1 MRVRADGAVRVGLAA
16 AIGGLLGLVL
26 TTLVA
31 RTIGAAAT
39 ANFTAY
45 WSSMYFVV
53 GALAGIQ
60 QEITRAAHPVDA
72 SRTSTP
78 LQRFALALG
87 AMVALGVAPLS
98 LLWAL
103 PVFGVPDSWLVAPAL
118 AVAAAGY
125 VFVTVVGGVLYG
137 LTRWNAIAV
146 LVVGDSLLRLVAV
159 LVCLLFTTD
168 VVALAWAVSVPFG
181 LTLVLAWPYI
191 RRGLAGSFAIDVPL
205 AQLARNILKAVTGSL
220 ATAVLV
226 SGTALAIVV
235 TSPDVDTA
243 YVGAFVFAVVVV
255 RAPIMVAVQA
265 LQSFLVLRFRTHDD
279 RRRVAVL
286 VVAAILVAGALI
298 ALAAALVGDPVLA
311 AVLGDDFVLG
321 ARALVV
327 IVTSSALMGVL
338 FVTGPYAIATNRHLV
353 YASGWIVAAIASL
366 GLLLLPLD
374 FAARTSLALL
384 VGPAAGAVM
393 HLVGLV
399 RVPGVVGGA
408 GTS

>member
-16 AIGGLLGLVL
+16 AIGGLLGLLL

-60 QEITRAAHPVDA
+60 QEITRAAHPVGQ

-78 LQRFALALG
+78 LQRFALVLG
-87 AMVALGVAPLS
+87 AIVAVGVALLS

-103 PVFGVPDSWLVAPAL
+103 PVFGIPDGWLVAPAL

-168 VVALAWAVSVPFG
+168 VVALAWAVSLPFG
-181 LTLVLAWPYI
+181 LTLVVTWPYI

-205 AQLARNILKAVTGSL
+205 GQLARNILKAVTGSL

-235 TSPDVDTA
+235 TSADVDTA

-265 LQSFLVLRFRTHDD
+265 LQSFLILRFRTGAD
-279 RRRVAVL
+279 RRRVAAL
-286 VVAAILVAGALI
+286 VVAAILAAGALI
-298 ALAAALVGDPVLA
+298 ALAAAFVGDPVLVE
-311 AVLGDDFVLG
+311 VLGDDFALG
-321 ARALVV
+321 WQALVV
-327 IVTSSALMGVL
+327 IVASSALMGVL
-338 FVTGPYAIATNRHLV
+338 FVTGPYAIATNRHVV
-353 YASGWIVAAIASL
+353 YASGWVVAAIASL
-366 GLLLLPLD
+366 GLLLLPID
-374 FAARTSLALL
+374 FATRTSLALL
-384 VGPAAGAVM
+384 VGPAAGALV
-393 HLVGLV
+393 HLVGLA
-399 RVPGVVGGA
+399 RVPSRA
-408 GTS
+408 DELSSR